1 MDNSTNCIIICD
13 QTDPTQPI
21 SFEAF
26 TRALQFLEENG
37 LLNTSAAEKPEKS
50 APDLNAFAQRLIELT
65 DMAEEYREMLDS
77 FIAQADQLLDELGGM
92 DDDDWDDEE

>member
-37 LLNTSAAEKPEKS
+37 LLNTSAAAKPEKS
-50 APDLNAFAQRLIELT
+50 AP
-65 DMAEEYREMLDS
+65 
-77 FIAQADQLLDELGGM
+77 LLPNG
-92 DDDDWDDEE
+92 